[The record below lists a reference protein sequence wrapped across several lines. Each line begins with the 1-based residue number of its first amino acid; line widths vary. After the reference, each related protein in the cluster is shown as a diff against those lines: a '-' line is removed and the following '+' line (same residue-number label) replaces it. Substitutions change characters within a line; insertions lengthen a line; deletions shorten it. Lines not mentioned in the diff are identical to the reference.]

1 MTAPGFTDYHVHT
14 PLCRHAEGWPVE
26 FASRA
31 VELGLVELGFSD
43 HNPMAAAFDDWR
55 MLREELPRYLESIQ
69 EARSAFPGL
78 PIRLG
83 LEMDYLPKTEAW
95 WEELRALAPW
105 DYWIGSVHYLPD
117 GTEVDHPKY
126 ISRHRDTDPELIWS
140 AYWRAY
146 EECIRSGWF
155 HFVAHP
161 DLPKKFGYR
170 PKGDLRRFY
179 EPTIQAL
186 VDTGVAYEINTAGL
200 RKDCRELYPAREFV
214 ELARDAGVPVLINSD
229 AHAVSELGA
238 GFREAVE
245 LLKECGYQ
253 ETLRFELGRPLRVPL
268 PA

>member
-1 MTAPGFTDYHVHT
+1 MA
-14 PLCRHAEGWPVE
+14 A
-26 FASRA
+26 RA
-31 VELGLVELGFSD
+31 VELGLAELGFAD
-43 HNPMAAAFDDWR
+43 HNPMPAPFDDWR
-55 MLREELPRYLESIQ
+55 MLREELPRYLESIE

-83 LEMDYLPKTEAW
+83 LEMDYLPKAEAW
-95 WEELRALAPW
+95 WGELRALAPW

-179 EPTIQAL
+179 EPAIQAL

-245 LLKECGYQ
+245 LLKDCGYR

>member
-26 FASRA
+26 FASKA
-31 VELGLVELGFSD
+31 VELGLVEIGFSD

-55 MLREELPRYLESIQ
+55 MLRDELPRYLESIE

-83 LEMDYLPKTEAW
+83 LEMDYLPKAEAW
-95 WEELRALAPW
+95 WGELRALAPW

-170 PKGDLRRFY
+170 PAGDLKRFY
-179 EPTIQAL
+179 APAVEAL
-186 VDTGVAYEINTAGL
+186 AETGVAFEINTAGL
-200 RKDCRELYPAREFV
+200 RKECRELYPTLEFLR
-214 ELARDAGVPVLINSD
+214 LAHAANVPILINSD
-229 AHAVSELGA
+229 AHAPGELGA
-238 GFREAVE
+238 GFAEAAALAAE
-245 LLKECGYQ
+245 AGYT
-253 ETLRFELGRPLRVPL
+253 ETLRFAGRKSRRVAL
-268 PA
+268 